1 MACPSPLRVRN
12 EKEHLLLLIGLKNN
26 PCLSIVNVSLYNELI
41 FTALYFQNMFSLA
54 LVAFISFVAGVLTIL
69 APCVLPVLPVILA
82 GSLSEKKKWYP
93 YVVTFSLAFSIVLF
107 TLLLKVS
114 TLFIDIPQSFWK
126 NFSGMIL
133 VFL

>member
-1 MACPSPLRVRN
+1 
-12 EKEHLLLLIGLKNN
+12 
-26 PCLSIVNVSLYNELI
+26 
-41 FTALYFQNMFSLA
+41 MFSL
-54 LVAFISFVAGVLTIL
+54 AFISFVAGVLTIL

-114 TLFIDIPQSFWK
+114 TLFIDIPPSFWK

-133 VFL
+133 IFL

>member
-1 MACPSPLRVRN
+1 MVCPSPLRVRN

-54 LVAFISFVAGVLTIL
+54 LVSFIAGILTIL

-82 GSLSEKKKWYP
+82 GSVGEK
-93 YVVTFSLAFSIVLF
+93 
-107 TLLLKVS
+107 
-114 TLFIDIPQSFWK
+114 
-126 NFSGMIL
+126 
-133 VFL
+133 